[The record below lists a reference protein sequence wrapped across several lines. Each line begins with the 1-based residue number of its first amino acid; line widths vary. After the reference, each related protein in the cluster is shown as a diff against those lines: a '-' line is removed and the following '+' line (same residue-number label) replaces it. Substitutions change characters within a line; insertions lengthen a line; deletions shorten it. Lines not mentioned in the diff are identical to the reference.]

1 MWSWFKRPKLQPNTT
16 RSCEM
21 TQVDNFLKTIDKLF
35 EETMQ
40 DKLEVPDE
48 TWIKLQQIAK
58 QKEMELNDIEL
69 RTNTGKVLVNLDDEN
84 AWDKVAEY
92 LEIDDVKDAPTRT
105 LAPVSV
111 AKAVVEPQANMQK
124 ITIIGK
130 MGAELPGED
139 ELKQILSANL
149 KPLGVDVDAVTVKKN
164 AENVEVELTTTAKE
178 SVKDDDIKKAI
189 MTNTDKIMQISNIVI

>member
-1 MWSWFKRPKLQPNTT
+1 
-16 RSCEM
+16 M